1 MIPYANLDNYTSSVN
16 ISLNTEDERK
26 ALYLKNC
33 CVSCL
38 SAIEHTETLNDV
50 ALVTNIDVP
59 EPYLSLLLNKN
70 VKIIHI
76 PFDMFNFGASY
87 SWSLAF
93 YKLCALYHV
102 CRELEYDYYA
112 YLDSDVYIQ
121 SDFSN
126 IWIECK
132 DKILLY
138 DINHGLQVPN
148 YVHFISEI
156 QQFLPQK
163 GYVTHFGG
171 EFFAASKEMAQL
183 FSESCLS
190 VFQHMQNETCITT
203 HGDEFI
209 VSIVADDMANHIKNA
224 GAYIHRFWTGSFRL
238 MSTSYQYDPVTIL
251 HVPSEK
257 NDGIIRLFDYY
268 MKHKKMPSKEKVW
281 KFLHL
286 HRRKTSISIKIFLK
300 SLVRK

>member
-16 ISLNTEDERK
+16 ISLNNENDRMT
-26 ALYLKNC
+26 LYLKNC
-33 CVSCL
+33 CVACL
-38 SAIEHTETLNDV
+38 SAIEHTEAANDV

-59 EPYLSLLLNKN
+59 EPYLSILLEKN
-70 VKIIHI
+70 VKIIRI

-93 YKLCALYHV
+93 YKLCVLYHS

-126 IWIECK
+126 IWKECK

-138 DINHGLQVPN
+138 DINHGLQIPN
-148 YVHFISEI
+148 YTHFISEV

-163 GYVTHFGG
+163 GYITHFGG
-171 EFFAASKEMAQL
+171 EFFAASKEMAKL

-190 VFQHMQNETCITT
+190 VFKHMEKEKHITT

-224 GAYIHRFWTGSFRL
+224 GAYVHRFWTGSFRL
-238 MSTSYQYDPVTIL
+238 MSTNYQYDPVSIL

-268 MKHKKMPSKEKVW
+268 MKHKKMPSNEKVW
-281 KFLHL
+281 KLLHL
-286 HRRKTSISIKIFLK
+286 QHRKLSISIKVFLK
-300 SLVRK
+300 SMVRK